1 MLILALDEG
10 DGIVIGKDTVV
21 HVLGR
26 SHGHYRVGVSAPA
39 HTRIVRIELLTP
51 EQRRDVLRLASKGHR
66 T

>member
-10 DGIVIGKDTVV
+10 DGIVIGRDTIVRM
-21 HVLGR
+21 LGR
-26 SHGHYRVGVSAPA
+26 RHGHYCVGISAPA
-39 HTRIVRIELLTP
+39 ETPIVRMELLSP